1 MTERTKSDIVKEYA
15 MANNMKIIDLQMS
28 GQPLKPAKLPE
39 LLVRDNET
47 DFTANT
53 KPGDSFWI
61 GIGKFSLWVQHL
73 NEGVV
78 IDAYPRSNEMLPE
91 VGSLQLW
98 NDDLE
103 EEEEHNENSA
113 YA

>member
-1 MTERTKSDIVKEYA
+1 MTRTKSDIVKEYA
-15 MANNMKIIDLQMS
+15 LANNLEIIDLQLS
-28 GQPLKPAKLPE
+28 GQPLKPPRLPE
-39 LLVRDNET
+39 VLSRDNET

-61 GIGKFSLWVQHL
+61 GIGKFSLWIQHL

-98 NDDLE
+98 NDDLKE
-103 EEEEHNENSA
+103 EGEHNENSL